1 MRENKGY
8 IALVGSALS
17 FSLMTV
23 CVKQLGGRI
32 PVAQIIFT
40 RALISV
46 ALTNWMINHKG
57 ISQWGN
63 KKGLLLLRGLLGT
76 TALVCVFKAL
86 MLLPLAIATIIQY
99 TYPTFTALAAAIF
112 LKEPLK
118 KNIIFSVALGMLG
131 VILVVNQDPT
141 NQNTLSIPI
150 FAIFIAILGAIL
162 TSLAY
167 ICVKELSKT
176 EDELVIV
183 YYFPFVSLPL
193 TIPFLFFN
201 AVLPSI
207 VELAWLL
214 GIGLFTQIGQLLIT
228 KGLYLL
234 PAGKASTINYS
245 QVIFASILGLL
256 FFSETISMQLI
267 IGALFVLLSIIIN
280 FSHKD
285 NLSINQIKH

>member
-1 MRENKGY
+1 DVIEDSSYINFDGYEKVNKEEILINFIQKVSNRSGLVLKEFRSKKAKRNFLQLSESSFMRENKGY

-118 KNIIFSVALGMLG
+118 
-131 VILVVNQDPT
+131 
-141 NQNTLSIPI
+141 
-150 FAIFIAILGAIL
+150 
-162 TSLAY
+162 
-167 ICVKELSKT
+167 
-176 EDELVIV
+176 
-183 YYFPFVSLPL
+183 
-193 TIPFLFFN
+193 
-201 AVLPSI
+201 
-207 VELAWLL
+207 
-214 GIGLFTQIGQLLIT
+214 
-228 KGLYLL
+228 
-234 PAGKASTINYS
+234 
-245 QVIFASILGLL
+245 
-256 FFSETISMQLI
+256 
-267 IGALFVLLSIIIN
+267 
-280 FSHKD
+280 
-285 NLSINQIKH
+285 